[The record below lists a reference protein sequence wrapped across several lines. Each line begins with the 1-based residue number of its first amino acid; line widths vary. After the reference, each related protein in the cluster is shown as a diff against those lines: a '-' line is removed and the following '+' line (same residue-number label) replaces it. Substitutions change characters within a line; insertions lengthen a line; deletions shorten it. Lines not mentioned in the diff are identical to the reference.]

1 MEGDLADT
9 SLFAAP
15 AAELEEG
22 TALTPKFDANGLI
35 AAVATDAKSGD
46 VLMVAHM
53 NGEALAKSLPAARPG
68 ISAARVT
75 RFGKRVRPPATR
87 STWSKCASTAIRTPF
102 GSKSSRSRALA
113 IPDGVHASI
122 APCRSERRRANYARQ
137 SSNSATRAFSIRKR
151 CTRKALITRRVG

>member
-53 NGEALAKSLPAARPG
+53 NGEAWA
-68 ISAARVT
+68 
-75 RFGKRVRPPATR
+75 
-87 STWSKCASTAIRTPF
+87 KCASTAIRTPF